1 MKTDRV
7 PDLGE
12 VHSFTGQKEGRDQL
26 STGKCTLNNLIE
38 EAMLEVNLKSGRG
51 DESSQVRWTERRRKR
66 CKSMK
71 QVDILE
77 YTELLGYIW

>member
-1 MKTDRV
+1 
-7 PDLGE
+7 
-12 VHSFTGQKEGRDQL
+12 
-26 STGKCTLNNLIE
+26 
-38 EAMLEVNLKSGRG
+38 MLEVNLKSGRG

>member
-26 STGKCTLNNLIE
+26 SKGKCTLKDLIE
-38 EAMLEVNLKSGRG
+38 EAMLELNLKWGRG
-51 DESSQVRWTERRRKR
+51 DESSQVRWTERRTKR

-77 YTELLGYIW
+77 YTEWLEHIW